1 MELNVNNDIA
11 IQFTAKLEKLHRS
24 AFPSAVRNTLNEVA
38 FNAKKLV
45 PQKANENFTIRQKNL
60 FTRMTLVQKASG
72 FNVSGMSSKIGIDGT
87 KGSLSEGLEKQE
99 TGGVITG
106 RKLIAH
112 DMARTSSSNKKK
124 VKGKNYLKNINL
136 KNKGSKYVRIKKG
149 AKDTIFEVN
158 KNKLTP
164 IYTVRKS
171 KNTEIKQKPFIN
183 PSAIEASKGLI
194 EIYKKQSEFQFKK
207 YLK

>member
-1 MELNVNNDIA
+1 MRLTTLIEL
-11 IQFTAKLEKLHRS
+11 R
-24 AFPSAVRNTLNEVA
+24 VR
-38 FNAKKLV
+38 
-45 PQKANENFTIRQKNL
+45 
-60 FTRMTLVQKASG
+60 
-72 FNVSGMSSKIGIDGT
+72 
-87 KGSLSEGLEKQE
+87 
-99 TGGVITG
+99 
-106 RKLIAH
+106 
-112 DMARTSSSNKKK
+112 SNKKK